1 MESLEKLRYYYASRL
16 YNKFWGG
23 ELVNESELKEKG
35 ILNFINKLK
44 IQWFKV
50 EKYLDSLNRG
60 NDENLYDHLF
70 VISDRYK
77 EAINILDNLGE
88 ESFLNNP
95 FYDDLSV
102 SIRIVNK
109 LEELIG
115 KFFSKDNLENIQIV
129 ENGYENPMLIAIESY
144 LTQLIHYYQ
153 NIKMESEFSERLE
166 EFNEE
171 NEKLNEKV
179 QVIESSLDDLRNI
192 EVHEIFADDSNKF
205 KRIALF
211 YEIAFYIILFFMF
224 LYFFGWY
231 IDINTE
237 NIKFKLAEQFHG
249 NHTPTFYV
257 QKISLLILSTT
268 LAAFL
273 LKRSFMNRR
282 LADEAYRTSKELHA
296 LPRYIAGLPKELKDK
311 IRFDLAYKYFGNG
324 IHHESYTGGENLMH
338 ENIKA
343 NTDFIKAVKDLKT
356 PDSGKNDSEDK

>member
-1 MESLEKLRYYYASRL
+1 M
-16 YNKFWGG
+16 
-23 ELVNESELKEKG
+23 VNERAIKEKG

-44 IQWFKV
+44 IQAFRV
-50 EKYLDSLNRG
+50 ESYLDSINRV
-60 NDENLYDHLF
+60 NNENLYDHLF
-70 VISDRYK
+70 LINDYYK
-77 EAINILDNLGE
+77 EAIYILDNFGE

-102 SIRIVNK
+102 SNRIINK
-109 LEELIG
+109 LEDLIE
-115 KFFSKDNLENIQIV
+115 KFFSPDNLKNIQKV
-129 ENGYENPMLIAIESY
+129 EEDNENPLLVAIESY
-144 LTQLIHYYQ
+144 ITQLIHYYQ

-179 QVIESSLDDLRNI
+179 QVIESSLDDLKNI
-192 EVHEIFADDSNKF
+192 EVHEIFEDDSNKF

-237 NIKFKLAEQFHG
+237 SIKFKLAEQFHG

-296 LPRYIAGLPKELKDK
+296 LPRYMAGMSFELKEK

-324 IHHESYTGGENLMH
+324 IHHDSYTSGENLMH

-343 NTDFIKAVKDLKT
+343 NTDFIRSV
-356 PDSGKNDSEDK
+356 NDFKKPNESTSETDNK

>member
-1 MESLEKLRYYYASRL
+1 MGWA
-16 YNKFWGG
+16 
-23 ELVNESELKEKG
+23 LVNERAIKEKG

-44 IQWFKV
+44 IQAFRV
-50 EKYLDSLNRG
+50 ESYLDSINRV
-60 NDENLYDHLF
+60 NNENLYDHLF
-70 VISDRYK
+70 LINDYYK
-77 EAINILDNLGE
+77 EAIYILDNFGE

-102 SIRIVNK
+102 SNRIINK
-109 LEELIG
+109 LEDLIE
-115 KFFSKDNLENIQIV
+115 KFFSPDNLKNIQKV
-129 ENGYENPMLIAIESY
+129 EEDNENPLLVAIESY
-144 LTQLIHYYQ
+144 ITQLIHYYQ

-179 QVIESSLDDLRNI
+179 QVIESSLDDLKNI
-192 EVHEIFADDSNKF
+192 EVHEIFEDDSNKF

-237 NIKFKLAEQFHG
+237 SIKFKLAEQFHG

-296 LPRYIAGLPKELKDK
+296 LPRYMAGMSFELKEK

-324 IHHESYTGGENLMH
+324 IHHDSYTSGENLMH

-343 NTDFIKAVKDLKT
+343 NTDFIRSV
-356 PDSGKNDSEDK
+356 NDFKKPNESTSETDNK

>member
-1 MESLEKLRYYYASRL
+1 M
-16 YNKFWGG
+16 
-23 ELVNESELKEKG
+23 VNERAIKEKG

-44 IQWFKV
+44 IQAFRV
-50 EKYLDSLNRG
+50 ESYLDSINRV
-60 NDENLYDHLF
+60 NNENLYDHLF
-70 VISDRYK
+70 LINDYYK
-77 EAINILDNLGE
+77 EAIYILDNFGE

-102 SIRIVNK
+102 SNRIINK
-109 LEELIG
+109 LEDLIE
-115 KFFSKDNLENIQIV
+115 KFFSPDNLKNIQKV
-129 ENGYENPMLIAIESY
+129 EEDNENPLLVAIESY
-144 LTQLIHYYQ
+144 ITQLIHYYQ

-179 QVIESSLDDLRNI
+179 QVIESSLDDLKNI
-192 EVHEIFADDSNKF
+192 EVHEIFEDDSNKF

-237 NIKFKLAEQFHG
+237 SIKFKLAEQFHG

-296 LPRYIAGLPKELKDK
+296 LPRYMAGMSFELKEK

-324 IHHESYTGGENLMH
+324 IHHDSYTSGENLMH

-343 NTDFIKAVKDLKT
+343 NTDFIRSVNDLKKPNESKPET
-356 PDSGKNDSEDK
+356 ETK

>member
-1 MESLEKLRYYYASRL
+1 MAKER
-16 YNKFWGG
+16 
-23 ELVNESELKEKG
+23 VLKEKG

-44 IQWFKV
+44 IQAFRV
-50 EKYLDSLNRG
+50 ENYLDSINRV
-60 NDENLYDHLF
+60 NNENLYDHLF
-70 VISDRYK
+70 LINDRYK
-77 EAINILDNLGE
+77 EAINILEYYGE
-88 ESFLNNP
+88 EAFLNNP

-109 LEELIG
+109 LEDLVE
-115 KFFSKDNLENIQIV
+115 KFFSPENLKNIQKV
-129 ENGYENPMLIAIESY
+129 EEDNENPLLIAIEAY
-144 LTQLIHYYQ
+144 ITQLIHYYQ

-192 EVHEIFADDSNKF
+192 EVHEIFEDDSNKF

-237 NIKFKLAEQFHG
+237 SIKFKLAEQFHG

-257 QKISLLILSTT
+257 QKISLIILSTT

-296 LPRYIAGLPKELKDK
+296 LPRYMAGMSFELKEK

-324 IHHESYTGGENLMH
+324 IHHESYTSGENLMH
-338 ENIKA
+338 ENIRA

-356 PDSGKNDSEDK
+356 PDSGKADSQDK